1 MPSSSKKLSRCH
13 PYSPDPQGQWKQ
25 TFSGREGPK
34 QTLSSQTSRCRGAR
48 RQEGW
53 RTGRVHRG
61 PSCPHRTG
69 ESRQV
74 SLACVLSCE
83 ATGRPAFGGDMSD
96 PRLHQGN
103 GRGPGGTLGTLSLQG
118 PSHTVRSSTC
128 QSSMSAHTFTV
139 CKLCSRRRNAVS
151 RHRPRMNGG

>member
-1 MPSSSKKLSRCH
+1 MPHNGKNGRIYTADGAGGERVLSTPNSEDRLGGGGAQQLH
-13 PYSPDPQGQWKQ
+13 KTKQVPPLQPGPPGQWKQ

-53 RTGRVHRG
+53 RTGRVRRG

-74 SLACVLSCE
+74 SLARVLSCE
-83 ATGRPAFGGDMSD
+83 ATGRPARGGDM
-96 PRLHQGN
+96 
-103 GRGPGGTLGTLSLQG
+103 
-118 PSHTVRSSTC
+118 
-128 QSSMSAHTFTV
+128 
-139 CKLCSRRRNAVS
+139 
-151 RHRPRMNGG
+151 